1 MLLTLGNIMCRPPKN
16 MLIYVAIA
24 GVSMSPLSQ
33 CFLKLR
39 YPYHIL
45 PLGQLSTTDLMNIAE
60 TVVNRE
66 INYYPKLLYNRQ
78 FIQLL

>member
-1 MLLTLGNIMCRPPKN
+1 MLLTLGNIVSRPPKS
-16 MLIYVAIA
+16 MLIYVAID
-24 GVSMSPLSQ
+24 GVSMPPLTQ